1 MTLTSL
7 AYIDTRIQVNS
18 WCHYLPLKTS
28 LTKLNH
34 FKAALLLQRHY
45 FIRAHDLCALQE
57 HLDEPHH
64 PEQLDDI
71 SLFFKQHLGLHHRF
85 LFFTLPLRATTP
97 SEAIQCESLEVRS
110 LRWLHNILAT
120 VPVSVQLGNQSL
132 IEVLSVKNRYQNS
145 EKTE

>member
-34 FKAALLLQRHY
+34 FKAALLLKRHY
-45 FIRAHDLCALQE
+45 FIKAHDLCALQE

-64 PEQLDDI
+64 PEQLDNI
-71 SLFFKQHLGLHHRF
+71 SLFFKHHLSSYHRL
-85 LFFTLPLRATTP
+85 LFFPLSLGAATP
-97 SEAIQCESLEVRS
+97 PEAIKCHFFEVRS
-110 LRWLHNILAT
+110 L
-120 VPVSVQLGNQSL
+120 
-132 IEVLSVKNRYQNS
+132 
-145 EKTE
+145 